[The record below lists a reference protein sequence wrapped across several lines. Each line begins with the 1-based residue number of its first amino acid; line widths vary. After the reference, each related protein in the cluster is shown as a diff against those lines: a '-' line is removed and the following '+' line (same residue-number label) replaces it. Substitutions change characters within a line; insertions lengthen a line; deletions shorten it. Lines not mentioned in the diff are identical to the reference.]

1 MDVITKDVRA
11 LAKKELAAANRRFR
25 MFASPQWSRNTNAA
39 SGTTGR
45 AAGCR
50 TMERGLNL

>member
-25 MFASPQWSRNTNAA
+25 MFASPHEGYAVIR
-39 SGTTGR
+39 
-45 AAGCR
+45 
-50 TMERGLNL
+50 EELDD

>member
-25 MFASPQWSRNTNAA
+25 CSQVRMKGMR
-39 SGTTGR
+39 
-45 AAGCR
+45 
-50 TMERGLNL
+50 

>member
-25 MFASPQWSRNTNAA
+25 MFASPHEGYAVIREELDKKPELYEDLS
-39 SGTTGR
+39 
-45 AAGCR
+45 
-50 TMERGLNL
+50 LIHI